1 MRRNETKQEQQNSS
15 LEGTRRQRLYPNTR
29 LPRWCSGQGAR
40 LVNRRAWVQS
50 QPRHYFA
57 LQTNPGEQFFMFTSL
72 AAWLFSKAGL
82 SMEAPQE
89 SDDPN
94 SLIATILDL
103 TRQLNIP
110 VDFPPNKLKQGYG
123 PHVIYILDAVA
134 DKAIDSR
141 LSFLLRPQPPKEVTT
156 EEVIV
161 EDDSELLLEKIEEE
175 MIAEI
180 SSEDEDALMNIE
192 DLHRMNNISFQDSS
206 SKPDHVLESN
216 VDETEWRLEVERVL
230 PLLRVTLKS
239 DTRDWRSHLDQI
251 RSHKQ
256 KMEDTMKSAQTHL
269 EKLSADMSTSLD
281 KIAMREKML
290 NTQLTGQLAKF
301 RTAQDEL
308 RHATERYYVNG
319 EKSLWNK
326 NQGNQT
332 LCIFPLFQNIPVGQK
347 VCHVTYFLLVRC
359 YLSAIHSCIVFTAPL
374 INIKKAIAV
383 LKSEL
388 KSVNIQIGVADH
400 TLLQARLRDKNSVQN
415 NAKIPAH

>member
-1 MRRNETKQEQQNSS
+1 FHIS
-15 LEGTRRQRLYPNTR
+15 
-29 LPRWCSGQGAR
+29 
-40 LVNRRAWVQS
+40 
-50 QPRHYFA
+50 RHYFA

-123 PHVIYILDAVA
+123 PHVIYILDAV
-134 DKAIDSR
+134 DVPSLHKDVPS
-141 LSFLLRPQPPKEVTT
+141 LHKDVPSLHKDVPSVHKDVPSVHKDVPPQPPKEVTT

-216 VDETEWRLEVERVL
+216 VDENWTRPDSSSKPDHVLESNVDETEWRLEVERVLPLLRVTLKLEVERVL

-326 NQGNQT
+326 NQ
-332 LCIFPLFQNIPVGQK
+332 
-347 VCHVTYFLLVRC
+347 
-359 YLSAIHSCIVFTAPL
+359 APL